1 MFREQIRPSLHLDR
15 SAKCTRDERHRGQVF
30 PCDIPGGEI
39 GDVQLEMNLTVNLTV
54 PARHRPR
61 PTP

>member
-1 MFREQIRPSLHLDR
+1 MVYEQLHWLDFNQQVNQPVT
-15 SAKCTRDERHRGQVF
+15 AYGQVF

-61 PTP
+61 PAL